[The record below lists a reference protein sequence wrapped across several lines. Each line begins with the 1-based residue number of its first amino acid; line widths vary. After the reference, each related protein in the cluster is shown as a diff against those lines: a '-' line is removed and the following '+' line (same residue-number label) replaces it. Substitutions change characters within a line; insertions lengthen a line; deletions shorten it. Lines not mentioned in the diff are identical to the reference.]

1 MATLHDFFVSEV
13 TDHLERFEAALA
25 ETTDAGQLHRSARA
39 IRGAAQIAREDAAYR
54 AARVLEN
61 ATREL
66 LTGALAFDNA
76 MTDRLRASVED
87 VRAIARGAEAEA
99 RADAIVARWDQVG
112 VGAEQHPA
120 RQGGAQETRA
130 FLEYAAHEVAGIASA
145 LDRSIAALTA
155 DGMNREPLKA
165 VLRRQRGLL
174 GSARLEEIP
183 VLAESLRA
191 VEDLTSIIG
200 KLDVAVRNEW
210 LDVFRCAR
218 DVLASAAPLLE
229 TGRQPDVTTALRR
242 LRVLR
247 HELLERHGI
256 GEAISTAHEDGLS
269 QPQAQDE
276 LVLEEVVTS
285 AGAGR
290 AESFGTPGD
299 AARGDDAA
307 GGDATDT
314 GAPVPPAESGPAESA
329 PVAASASAEPE
340 TGPPSSRASSA
351 PVGPTFATDAE
362 PAPGAPGSVSPR
374 PTPAPPTEGVDVR
387 ELQYRGERALQRAA
401 ELRPVLERMLADT
414 RGGREALAEL
424 YDLLRLAR
432 E

>member
-13 TDHLERFEAALA
+13 TDHLERFETALDA
-25 ETTDAGQLHRSARA
+25 EEPALEELHRSSRA
-39 IRGAAQIAREDAAYR
+39 IRGASQIAREDAAHRGAR
-54 AARVLEN
+54 ALEN
-61 ATREL
+61 ATRAMLSGSLEL
-66 LTGALAFDNA
+66 DHLNV
-76 MTDRLRASVED
+76 DRLRASAED
-87 VRAIARGAEAEA
+87 LRAIARGADAAA
-99 RADAIVARWDQVG
+99 RADAIVARWDEVG
-112 VGAEQHPA
+112 IDAKVHAA
-120 RQGGAQETRA
+120 RQPAAQETRA
-130 FLEYAAHEVAGIASA
+130 FLEYAAHEVAAIASE
-145 LDRSIAALTA
+145 LDRSIGALA
-155 DGMNREPLKA
+155 DDGMDREPLKA

-200 KLDVAVRNEW
+200 KLDVAVRHEW

-218 DVLASAAPLLE
+218 DVLVAAAPLLE
-229 TGRQPDVTTALRR
+229 TGRQPEVTNALRR

-256 GEAISTAHEDGLS
+256 GESVSAVHDDGGLS
-269 QPQAQDE
+269 QPQIQDE
-276 LVLEEVVTS
+276 LVLDEVV
-285 AGAGR
+285 
-290 AESFGTPGD
+290 
-299 AARGDDAA
+299 AA
-307 GGDATDT
+307 GHEVGDATPADPIPVIEL
-314 GAPVPPAESGPAESA
+314 APDGSA
-329 PVAASASAEPE
+329 DETVAAQDALPRSFVFAAAKSDAPATPE
-340 TGPPSSRASSA
+340 
-351 PVGPTFATDAE
+351 AE
-362 PAPGAPGSVSPR
+362 PAAVAPADDTTLPGVASAPAATEPGPV
-374 PTPAPPTEGVDVR
+374 PAEGVDVR

>member
-13 TDHLERFEAALA
+13 ADHLDRLEQEL
-25 ETTDAGQLHRSARA
+25 DADAQTLDDLHRAARA
-39 IRGAAQIAREDAAYR
+39 IRGAAQIAREDAAQRGAR
-54 AARVLEN
+54 ALEN
-61 ATREL
+61 ATRALLSRTLEL
-66 LTGALAFDNA
+66 DQTNV
-76 MTDRLRASVED
+76 DRLRASAED
-87 VRAIARGAEAEA
+87 LRAIARGADADA
-99 RADAIVARWDQVG
+99 RADAITARWHEVG
-112 VGAEQHPA
+112 IDAAAHAA
-120 RQGGAQETRA
+120 RQPAAQENRA
-130 FLEYAAHEVAGIASA
+130 FLEYAAHEVSAIAA
-145 LDRSIAALTA
+145 ELDRSIVALGV
-155 DGMNREPLKA
+155 DGMDREPLRA

-174 GSARLEEIP
+174 GSARLDEIP

-200 KLDVAVRNEW
+200 KLDVAVRHEW

-218 DVLASAAPLLE
+218 DVLVSAAPLLE
-229 TGRQPDVTTALRR
+229 TGRQPEVTTGLRR

-256 GEAISTAHEDGLS
+256 GESVSAVHDDGGLN

-276 LVLEEVVTS
+276 LVLDEVVAPS
-285 AGAGR
+285 GAAAATLR
-290 AESFGTPGD
+290 VEDRTPPG
-299 AARGDDAA
+299 AAAA
-307 GGDATDT
+307 
-314 GAPVPPAESGPAESA
+314 VPAALG
-329 PVAASASAEPE
+329 AASAA
-340 TGPPSSRASSA
+340 
-351 PVGPTFATDAE
+351 
-362 PAPGAPGSVSPR
+362 
-374 PTPAPPTEGVDVR
+374 PAPPDFAAASELAAPAIDPPAATPAEGVDVR

>member
-13 TDHLERFEAALA
+13 TDHLERLETALDA
-25 ETTDAGQLHRSARA
+25 EEPALEELHRSTRA
-39 IRGAAQIAREDAAYR
+39 IRGASQIAREDAAHR
-54 AARVLEN
+54 GARVLEN
-61 ATREL
+61 ATR
-66 LTGALAFDNA
+66 A
-76 MTDRLRASVED
+76 MLSGSLDLDHLNVDRLRASAED
-87 VRAIARGAEAEA
+87 LRAIARGADAAA
-99 RADAIVARWDQVG
+99 RADAIVARWDEVG
-112 VGAEQHPA
+112 IDANVLAA
-120 RQGGAQETRA
+120 RQPAAQETRA
-130 FLEYAAHEVAGIASA
+130 FLEYASHEVAAIASE
-145 LDRSIAALTA
+145 LDRSIGALA
-155 DGMNREPLKA
+155 DDGMDREPLKA

-200 KLDVAVRNEW
+200 KLDVAVRHEW

-218 DVLASAAPLLE
+218 DVLVAAAPLLE
-229 TGRQPDVTTALRR
+229 TGRQPEVTNGLRR

-256 GEAISTAHEDGLS
+256 GESVSAVHDDGGLS
-269 QPQAQDE
+269 QPQIQDE
-276 LVLEEVVTS
+276 LVLDDVVTGGGE
-285 AGAGR
+285 A
-290 AESFGTPGD
+290 
-299 AARGDDAA
+299 
-307 GGDATDT
+307 GDATPEDT
-314 GAPVPPAESGPAESA
+314 VPGVEL
-329 PVAASASAEPE
+329 ASD
-340 TGPPSSRASSA
+340 
-351 PVGPTFATDAE
+351 GPTDQADAAPQPFAFAAAAADSPAAPDAE
-362 PAPGAPGSVSPR
+362 PAALAPADGTTSPDVASAAAA
-374 PTPAPPTEGVDVR
+374 TPAAAHVPAEGIDVR